1 MPSHNLGKEEDPR
14 KRQKSWGKKAGMTTS
29 GKDERREEPD
39 RNYILPFEILMLPFE
54 ILMLRVTS
62 KPVLR
67 KMSGRKLMYI
77 KEIKQKSRSYVRV
90 KAGLDKC

>member
-39 RNYILPFEILMLPFE
+39 RNYILPFEILML
-54 ILMLRVTS
+54 RVTS

-67 KMSGRKLMYI
+67 KTSGRKLMHI
-77 KEIKQKSRSYVRV
+77 KEIKQKSRSYV
-90 KAGLDKC
+90 